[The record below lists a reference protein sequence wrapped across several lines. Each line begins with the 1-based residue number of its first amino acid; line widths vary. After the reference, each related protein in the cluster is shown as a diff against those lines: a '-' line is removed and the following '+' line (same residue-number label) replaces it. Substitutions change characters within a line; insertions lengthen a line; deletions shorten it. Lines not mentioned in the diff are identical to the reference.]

1 MKTWNRGR
9 KAIHLSASF
18 DANRADSFQTDW
30 GHYRDE
36 FATPSKL
43 DFGCWDRESVAPLND
58 SHENP
63 TIDKVPPLLMSS
75 LLKLRAESNPDDL
88 ALSVFRNGDWKKTSY
103 SEYYENTRIVAK
115 AFIELGLEPFHSVNP
130 IGFNSPE
137 HYMAFQAAP
146 MAGGFMAG
154 IYPTNRY

>member
-1 MKTWNRGR
+1 MLLHFSLLKHLPLCPSTNNTSWRNIRGKSQSQRGR
-9 KAIHLSASF
+9 KTYGS
-18 DANRADSFQTDW
+18 
-30 GHYRDE
+30 
-36 FATPSKL
+36 
-43 DFGCWDRESVAPLND
+43 WDRECVAPLND

-130 IGFNSPE
+130 IDFNSPE

-154 IYPTNRY
+154 IYPTNRD